1 MEKGSNPGKKWP
13 WIIVGS
19 ILGVVALSYWT
30 VKIAINNPV
39 QLSDLDMQD
48 YHHFDHDVNSIIKA
62 KIAFD
67 KKYDV
72 EYVTEVFKPEK
83 AVVRLKLTQKDG
95 TPVDDANL
103 TLRLTRP
110 GTHLYDKTLPVDSV
124 EKGVYTFEETTLEKP
139 GRWDIL
145 VDVRAGGEQ
154 RYLNL
159 KADTRYP
166 NVFEY

>member
-1 MEKGSNPGKKWP
+1 MAENKNPGRKWP

-19 ILGVVALSYWT
+19 ILGVVGLSYWT

-48 YHHFDHDVNSIIKA
+48 YHHFDHDANGIIKA
-62 KIAFD
+62 RIAFD
-67 KKYDV
+67 KKYDIA
-72 EYVTEVFKPEK
+72 YVTETFTPEK
-83 AVVRLKLTQKDG
+83 AIVKFKITNKNG
-95 TPVDDANL
+95 EAVDDANL
-103 TLRLTRP
+103 TLRITRP
-110 GTHLYDKTLPVDSV
+110 GTHEFDEALELDNVSG
-124 EKGVYTFEETTLEKP
+124 GVYTFKTTTLPKP

-145 VDVRAGGEQ
+145 ARIKVGADQ
-154 RYLNL
+154 RYMNL